1 MNILDYKDL
10 CWFISSFF
18 FTYSKN
24 YSERCSLKENS
35 KVNTKENNND
45 YLANELISILKEF
58 LNDYDI
64 RIINT
69 FIRGS
74 IDELK
79 NEKYDFSLSIAN
91 FFVPV
96 LVSLYRKILEI
107 KTNYVSKES
116 KYDNNNL
123 CIFEELK
130 AKNNEESN
138 IYYEL
143 KDISEKLTKQVLEAD
158 SNVDSNEILK
168 VNSKE
173 VLNENFKLNSNENFK
188 VDSEASLKVDSEVDS
203 NKTSET
209 EIEID
214 SKKELEVESKENLE
228 AHSKSSSNEASNEKS
243 KAASKAETEIDSKK
257 DLENALKERLETIQK
272 EKIEIKKNRENDIT
286 NKNKIKKILENI
298 LAHIPYRF
306 FKYPYMPKNIFKDEA
321 LFHYYRL
328 NYNFNS
334 VPSIIITS
342 IVYLNANDEDV
353 AKKEDIESSE
363 NEYIIHKNRFEF
375 EISENHA
382 NTYINFKNNKIKIY

>member
-1 MNILDYKDL
+1 MNILNYKDL

-116 KYDNNNL
+116 KYDSNNL
-123 CIFEELK
+123 YIFEELK
-130 AKNNEESN
+130 AKNSEESD

-158 SNVDSNEILK
+158 SNVDSNE
-168 VNSKE
+168 NSKA
-173 VLNENFKLNSNENFK
+173 V
-188 VDSEASLKVDSEVDS
+188 SEVDS

-209 EIEID
+209 ETEID
-214 SKKELEVESKENLE
+214 SKKDLKESSKKLLESISEVNSKENLE
-228 AHSKSSSNEASNEKS
+228 AHSKSSSNEASNENSKS
-243 KAASKAETEIDSKK
+243 ASKTETEIDSKK
-257 DLENALKERLETIQK
+257 DLENALKERLEEIQK
-272 EKIEIKKNRENDIT
+272 EKIEIKKNRENDTI
-286 NKNKIKKILENI
+286 NKSKIKKILDNI

-342 IVYLNANDEDV
+342 IVYLNTNDEDV

-363 NEYIIHKNRFEF
+363 NEYRIHKNRFEF

-382 NTYINFKNNKIKIY
+382 NTYINFKNNRIKIY